1 MIFIKIK
8 THSMESKS
16 KILEKEVYICPDIDV
31 LIIETEQN
39 VLSGGSGNG
48 DLDSMGGSD
57 W

>member
-1 MIFIKIK
+1 
-8 THSMESKS
+8 MENKS

-48 DLDSMGGSD
+48 NLDSMGGSD